1 MYIFK
6 IFINYTKEEKWLNE
20 MCKKGYE
27 VTNASFGY
35 TFKNINPEDIPYRI
49 DYRTFMTKQD
59 FIDYC
64 TMFEDSG
71 WKHIL
76 GSKSSGKQYFKKVSE
91 NSEDD
96 IFSDNISKA
105 DRYKRASN
113 IWLSFAISYFVILTS
128 LALTRAINL
137 NAFINPKEL
146 YYTPGLWKST
156 GLTFWRKF
164 LFETPFA
171 LGRGFVWLIFPI
183 SIAIYLYCIFK
194 ALKLYK
200 ETIKEK

>member
-1 MYIFK
+1 MHIFK
-6 IFINYTKEEKWLNE
+6 FFIDYTKEERWLNE
-20 MCKKGYE
+20 MAKKGYE
-27 VTNASFGY
+27 VVNKSFGY
-35 TFKNINPEDIPYRI
+35 TFKNINPEDITYRI
-49 DYRTFMTKQD
+49 DYRTFKTKQD

-64 TMFEDSG
+64 TIFEDSG

-76 GSKSSGKQYFKKVSE
+76 GSKSSGNQYFKKVSE
-91 NSEDD
+91 NSDDD

-105 DRYKRASN
+105 ARYKRVSS
-113 IWLSFAISYFVILTS
+113 IWLSFACSYFVILMS
-128 LALTRAINL
+128 LILTGAINF

-146 YYTPGLWKST
+146 YLTPGLWETT

-171 LGRGFVWLIFPI
+171 LGRGFVWMIFPI
-183 SIAIYLYCIFK
+183 SLGIYLYCIFK
-194 ALKLYK
+194 ASKLYK

>member
-20 MCKKGYE
+20 MSKKGYE
-27 VTNASFGY
+27 PTNASLGY
-35 TFKNINPEDIPYRI
+35 TFVKINPQDIIYRI
-49 DYRTFMTKQD
+49 DYRTFNTKQD

-71 WKHIL
+71 WSHIL
-76 GSKSSGKQYFKKVSE
+76 GSKSSGKQYFKKVSV
-91 NSEDD
+91 NSDDD

-113 IWLSFAISYFVILTS
+113 IWLSFSSMYFTILIS
-128 LALTRAINL
+128 LALTGAINL
-137 NAFINPKEL
+137 KAFINPKEL
-146 YYTPGLWKST
+146 YFTPGLWEST

-171 LGRGFVWLIFPI
+171 LGRGLMWIIFPL

-194 ALKLYK
+194 ASRLYK
-200 ETIKEK
+200 ETLEEK